1 MKVVCISGKAGHG
14 KDTVATFMNEKLLN
28 EGHRVLITHYGDLVK
43 YICFTYFNWDGEKDI
58 PGRSLLQ
65 KVGTDTIRAQSPDYL
80 VDFIASMLTFFN
92 DQWDYILIPDTRFP
106 NEIEVLK
113 AHGFDVSTV
122 RVNRSNHESKL
133 TEEQLKHPS
142 ETSLDNW
149 DFDFY
154 INNNHALEN
163 LEWMT
168 YAVVNDII
176 KR

>member
-1 MKVVCISGKAGHG
+1 
-14 KDTVATFMNEKLLN
+14 
-28 EGHRVLITHYGDLVK
+28 
-43 YICFTYFNWDGEKDI
+43 
-58 PGRSLLQ
+58 
-65 KVGTDTIRAQSPDYL
+65 
-80 VDFIASMLTFFN
+80 MLTFFN

-122 RVNRSNHESKL
+122 RVNRSNYESKL

-168 YAVVNDII
+168 NAVINDII
-176 KR
+176 KC